1 MRAPRSALFQGS
13 IVALVGVPAFVV
25 TLAGYQI
32 WQGVIQ
38 KSIPQGVIVIQNNTV
53 NNVANYFFSKRAGWI
68 MAFVIAGIYLARR
81 SAGCIAAPAARHRR
95 AGPWLLA
102 LRTAAIAVRR
112 SASSGSATRT
122 AACRSCCS

>member
-1 MRAPRSALFQGS
+1 M
-13 IVALVGVPAFVV
+13 PAFVV

-68 MAFVIAGIYLARR
+68 MAFVIAGHLSRRRR
-81 SAGCIAAPAARHRR
+81 SAA
-95 AGPWLLA
+95 
-102 LRTAAIAVRR
+102 
-112 SASSGSATRT
+112 
-122 AACRSCCS
+122 

>member
-1 MRAPRSALFQGS
+1 M
-13 IVALVGVPAFVV
+13 PAFVV

-68 MAFVIAGIYLARR
+68 MAFVVAGLYLAATIGGMLQRR
-81 SAGCIAAPAARHRR
+81 RHGSGVETRGCSCSGPAA
-95 AGPWLLA
+95 
-102 LRTAAIAVRR
+102 
-112 SASSGSATRT
+112 SS
-122 AACRSCCS
+122 